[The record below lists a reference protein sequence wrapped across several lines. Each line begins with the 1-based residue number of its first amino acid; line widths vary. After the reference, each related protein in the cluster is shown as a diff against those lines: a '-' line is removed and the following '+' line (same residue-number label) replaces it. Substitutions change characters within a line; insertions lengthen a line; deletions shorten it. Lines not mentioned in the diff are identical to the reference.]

1 MKKLK
6 LKFRRRT
13 LQGLIILNEFILL
26 LMTDYL
32 IHYMFHCTTS
42 AWSQT

>member
-13 LQGLIILNEFILL
+13 LQGLIILNAFKLL
-26 LMTDYL
+26 LMST
-32 IHYMFHCTTS
+32 
-42 AWSQT
+42 